1 MDWESVLNHV
11 ERMRQLDSS
20 SEEEEDSKAE
30 ERKRKD
36 EESGRDK
43 ERKLNEKKKHLIHTD
58 STETQSTRLS
68 ENSLNADDESNTEP
82 FTVMDTVREE
92 EEEDAKRRRRE
103 SSMLSEST
111 VRWKLISLVMSIWVD
126 WIQIAHYHVNC
137 ICRWIQIRIWINKH
151 STR

>member
-11 ERMRQLDSS
+11 ERMRQLDLS
-20 SEEEEDSKAE
+20 SEEDEDSKNE
-30 ERKRKD
+30 ERKD

-43 ERKLNEKKKHLIHTD
+43 ERKEKPKKKHLVHTD

-68 ENSLNADDESNTEP
+68 ENSLSINDDSNTEP

-92 EEEDAKRRRRE
+92 EEEEAKKRRRE

-111 VRWKLISLVMSIWVD
+111 VRWKLISYVKLTYRVFFFSLGLPLKSME
-126 WIQIAHYHVNC
+126 NLG
-137 ICRWIQIRIWINKH
+137 
-151 STR
+151 

>member
-11 ERMRQLDSS
+11 ERMRQLDLS

-30 ERKRKD
+30 ERK
-36 EESGRDK
+36 ETAEHITEPK
-43 ERKLNEKKKHLIHTD
+43 EYKKKKHLVHTD

-68 ENSLNADDESNTEP
+68 ENSLIADDNNTEP

-111 VRWKLISLVMSIWVD
+111 VR
-126 WIQIAHYHVNC
+126 
-137 ICRWIQIRIWINKH
+137 
-151 STR
+151 

>member
-11 ERMRQLDSS
+11 ERRRQLDLS

-30 ERKRKD
+30 ERK
-36 EESGRDK
+36 
-43 ERKLNEKKKHLIHTD
+43 ERKGNERKKHLVHTD

-68 ENSLNADDESNTEP
+68 ANSLVADDNNTEP

-92 EEEDAKRRRRE
+92 EEVEAKRRRE

-111 VRWKLISLVMSIWVD
+111 VRWKPIFLVMAV
-126 WIQIAHYHVNC
+126 
-137 ICRWIQIRIWINKH
+137 
-151 STR
+151 